1 MKFEQLRNELVKASD
16 ILREAP
22 QYEID
27 GSLEAVDICSGF
39 ENSARRVPRNICADP
54 AVEAKNAVSK
64 IFRNGMR
71 ALGQSMKNCVREA
84 DDAYLLDYAQAIESL
99 FRDYLA
105 IDLTSG
111 FNVSPDSRQ
120 ISFEIALDERR
131 ILTMSVTGAFR
142 RDAFLAAEL
151 KHEGVKASLSQ
162 DELSRSFLKD

>member
-16 ILREAP
+16 ILLEAP

-27 GSLEAVDICSGF
+27 GSLDAVDICSGF

-54 AVEAKNAVSK
+54 SVEAKNAVSK
-64 IFRNGMR
+64 IFRIGVR

-84 DDAYLLDYAQAIESL
+84 DDAYLLDYVRAIESL

-111 FNVSPDSRQ
+111 LNVSSDGRRL
-120 ISFEIALDERR
+120 SFEIALDENRR
-131 ILTMSVTGAFR
+131 LTMCASGAFR
-142 RDAFLAAEL
+142 GDSSLVAEFEQ
-151 KHEGVKASLSQ
+151 EGVKAILNQ
-162 DELSRSFLKD
+162 EELSKSFLKD